1 MRRQVI
7 CQQCGAVNAT
17 EAVVCAACGTRLEH
31 PERRWYNRLR
41 DSALFQR
48 LRTAPIRAAKTLSRR
63 IWTIVLVLAILLVMG
78 VGVVCFGLFCSVGWE
93 EFPEPGNLNEQ
104 ESRMADAFV
113 DAVVEGRGGVFPF
126 TPASATV
133 VARRLLTYDPEAEAA
148 RKKPSRRS
156 APRPVPK
163 KQEPEPEPEPESPLP
178 AGGLEEFAESARES
192 FRNCRLNMGFVQA
205 GDYRYILTVSSK
217 IGDML
222 PWRIMATFTAAPDGD
237 GEWHLSG
244 CQLGSW
250 TISAKS
256 AYKLSHDIWR
266 EANPHEQLSAAIRRI
281 KTCRMFSQQG
291 VVQGGAFVVVLRPAR

>member
-31 PERRWYNRLR
+31 PERLWYNRMR
-41 DSALFQR
+41 DSAWFQR
-48 LRTAPIRAAKTLSRR
+48 LRNAPIRAARILSRR
-63 IWTIVLVLAILLVMG
+63 LGTIALVLAILLVLG
-78 VGVVCFGLFCSVGWE
+78 VGVVGFGLFCSVGWE

-113 DAVVEGRGGVFPF
+113 DAVVEGRGGSFSF

-133 VARRLLTYDPEAEAA
+133 VARRLLNYDPEAEAA
-148 RKKPSRRS
+148 RKKPFRRAAS
-156 APRPVPK
+156 RPVPK
-163 KQEPEPEPEPESPLP
+163 KQESEPVVEPESPLP
-178 AGGLEEFAESARES
+178 TGALDEFAENARES

-205 GDYRYILTVSSK
+205 GDYRYILTVSSRL
-217 IGDML
+217 GDKL

-237 GEWHLSG
+237 GEWHFFS

-250 TISAKS
+250 PISEKT

-266 EANPHEQLSAAIRRI
+266 EANPQERLSMALRRI
-281 KTCRMFSQQG
+281 KTCRMISQQG
-291 VVQGGAFVVVLRPAR
+291 IAQGGAFVVVLRPAR